1 MADMNP
7 RRIARIVLTPVVST
21 ALLAVGVIAV
31 VLLWGLGGDRA
42 FDHADVDYVYLLA
55 AAVVSGLAAVAAYRI
70 AGPLRARGWSAVLAV
85 LVPAVAFAIQQ
96 WGKSSGKWQAGLVW
110 LAGLAVVLVV
120 AAVLARR
127 GLLRTA
133 WLVGVLGAIAVAD
146 VAVLVQLMPS
156 TGFHAEPGETLD
168 RAYAPLWL
176 LFALVDYDFG
186 LDPATWF
193 IGDALDVREVGYP
206 MYSVIALG
214 FVVRAMRRDP
224 VPVEQTPAVVPADAQ

>member
-1 MADMNP
+1 MADVNP
-7 RRIARIVLTPVVST
+7 RKIAGLVLTPVVST
-21 ALLAVGVIAV
+21 ALLAIGVIAYV
-31 VLLWGLGGDRA
+31 SLWGLSGDRTM
-42 FDHADVDYVYLLA
+42 DHADVDYVYLLA
-55 AAVVSGLAAVAAYRI
+55 AVVVSGLAALAAYRI
-70 AGPLRARGWSAVLAV
+70 AGPLRAHGWSAVLAV

-110 LAGLAVVLVV
+110 LAGLAIVLVV
-120 AAVLARR
+120 AALLARR
-127 GLLRTA
+127 GLLRAA
-133 WLVGVLGAIAVAD
+133 WIVGVLGAIAVAD
-146 VAVLVQLMPS
+146 IAVLVQLMPS

-224 VPVEQTPAVVPADAQ
+224 VPVEQIPPVVPAEAQ